1 MGLLYFSKK
10 LNKNQDKYFTWFLSN
25 SVCFINRVV
34 KKLYQIIKYN
44 ICLINSYFLFYKV
57 FNIFF
62 LK

>member
-1 MGLLYFSKK
+1 MV
-10 LNKNQDKYFTWFLSN
+10 SN

-44 ICLINSYFLFYKV
+44 ICLINSYLFYKV

-62 LK
+62 KSKPIVEKFKYV